1 MLVGGVFVWLEASG
15 KLPVP
20 TVQAS
25 SLSWW
30 IAGCL
35 VFGTVATLQHVFAR
49 MERASLARARAE
61 IVRRR
66 LADEARARANADVAR
81 VNAVLEANE
90 RRYRG
95 MFESAAG
102 ALFEVDLSPLAGL
115 RRKWSNAHPGQDL
128 DAALDAS
135 AELLDSFASELRVL
149 DANEQAERLFELP
162 SKDALIGSW
171 DRLFLPATRRG
182 MVALA
187 LALDRGESSV
197 QRELEVTTASGRRR
211 LVLFS
216 ARRAPSPSELERV
229 VASAVDVTEQRLLEE
244 RTRAAQRMETIGRFA
259 GGVAHDFNNAL
270 AVIMS
275 WVDLLRRPNL
285 TESTRR
291 EGLSAIGK
299 SASRAA
305 QLTRQLMSSGRR
317 DVRAPRPTGIAEAV
331 DEAMSTVSRLLP
343 SDVHV
348 VIEHGVRVFV
358 MADEAQLH
366 QVLLNLAI
374 NARDA
379 MPEGGTL
386 RVSTRLA
393 AAEDVRE
400 LSSEHGFV
408 ELRVQDD
415 GVGMDEA
422 TRTRLFEPFFTTKG
436 EGRGT
441 GLGLAT
447 VHAIVTDSQ
456 GKVTAES
463 VLGSG
468 TTLRVFLPVAE
479 AQLLPQTT
487 ADSTAPSGEGRR
499 VLLVEDEAPVRG
511 VMAHI
516 LRDAGYDVMEA
527 EGGEAALEIARR
539 SRAPIDVL
547 CTDGILPGLRTDA
560 VIAEFRALFPR
571 GQVLVCSGHVQEELV
586 RRRIA
591 DGDCAFVSKPF
602 TMDELLQTV
611 GLLSRR
617 QPGPRSTA

>member
-1 MLVGGVFVWLEASG
+1 
-15 KLPVP
+15 
-20 TVQAS
+20 
-25 SLSWW
+25 
-30 IAGCL
+30 
-35 VFGTVATLQHVFAR
+35 
-49 MERASLARARAE
+49 
-61 IVRRR
+61 
-66 LADEARARANADVAR
+66 
-81 VNAVLEANE
+81 
-90 RRYRG
+90 
-95 MFESAAG
+95 
-102 ALFEVDLSPLAGL
+102 
-115 RRKWSNAHPGQDL
+115 
-128 DAALDAS
+128 
-135 AELLDSFASELRVL
+135 
-149 DANEQAERLFELP
+149 
-162 SKDALIGSW
+162 
-171 DRLFLPATRRG
+171 
-182 MVALA
+182 
-187 LALDRGESSV
+187 
-197 QRELEVTTASGRRR
+197 
-211 LVLFS
+211 
-216 ARRAPSPSELERV
+216 
-229 VASAVDVTEQRLLEE
+229 
-244 RTRAAQRMETIGRFA
+244 
-259 GGVAHDFNNAL
+259 L

-305 QLTRQLMSSGRR
+305 QLTRQLMSIGRR